1 MNQTPNDAQ
10 SAQNQKQSGALS
22 KLQNRLKR
30 GKSNAQKAKPQMSPY
45 ASGLQGIIGFSI
57 YNWRMTLGIMLFAVI
72 GGFLAMS
79 RLALDAEPDVPVPF
93 INVQVV
99 LPGISPEDAERLL
112 VRPLETE
119 LKSIDGLK
127 ELNGVGA
134 TNVAFVSMEFEASF
148 DQAQAVSDVLE
159 KVDRARAEFP
169 EDAEEPIVEEIST
182 SSLPIITVNLWGNAP
197 ERELQR
203 RAKDLKRRIETLPQ
217 VLEANITGERE
228 DILEAILNPAQIE
241 SLGITFDEIARA
253 IGSNNSLI
261 PAGAL
266 QTQSGKFNVKLP
278 GLIENPA
285 DLSELVVR
293 RSANGSIV
301 KLGDIAT
308 IRKGYR
314 DIASFARF
322 NGRSSVSLE
331 ISKRQGENIIET
343 NERVQELVDDVSSRP
358 EWPETINVTY
368 SQSRSVYINEMM
380 SDLFSSIVNAVV
392 LVFIVCIAALGW
404 RSAIFVG
411 WAIPASFLIAF
422 FLFFIQDETLN
433 MMILFG
439 LILSVGVLVDS
450 AIVIVEYADRKMDE
464 GLERLEAFK
473 LAGERMFWPIM
484 SSTATTLAAFIPLLF
499 WNTLTGKFM
508 AYFPRTMIY
517 VLSASTLMALIFLPT
532 LGAKIGFRPKKTAN
546 TNAALLSAAEGNP
559 LELTGFTGGYAK
571 FISKIIRFPE
581 LVMIATGIMAFII
594 ISVFGARMEG
604 PPPKPVE
611 FFTQTPSDQLYIL
624 ARARGNTT
632 PQQIIK
638 IGTDI
643 ENRIANITGIESVY
657 TVIGDG
663 AAGDGGASLSGPSNV
678 PADTV
683 VRVYTELLPFE
694 ERRSVV
700 AIKDDIEIAVSG
712 IPGIITEVTA
722 EEQGPP
728 IGKDIGIQVSS
739 EDRLELTRVTKII
752 REKLSSLEGVID
764 VEDSLPLP
772 GVDWEIV
779 VDRAEAGR
787 LGLDIGRIGSVI
799 QFITEGTLVGQ
810 YRPLDA
816 DEEVDIRI
824 RYPADARDVA
834 QLDSLRIQTPSGALP
849 LSSVVT
855 RVAKPRQDRIE
866 RRDLSPFY
874 VVQANTHPDYA
885 TNIQI
890 NDMAEWLENEA
901 DLPPSVK
908 VKFLGQQEENAQAVR
923 FAKGA
928 GLSIL
933 FMMSVIL
940 LLQFNSFYHVFL
952 TLSAVI
958 MSVFGVLLGLAFYP
972 FISIILT
979 ITGVIALAGIVVNN
993 NIVLIDTYQR
1003 LLENGYGAVDAS
1015 IRTAAQRVRPVFLTT
1030 LTTIIG
1036 LMPLILGWQANIF
1049 TGAFSTRGS
1058 STSDIWAPISFV
1070 IASGL
1075 GFATILTLIVTPVL
1089 LAAPSVM
1096 KGRFK
1101 KLFSKMNPPANTPR
1115 KNISAPAE

>member
-1 MNQTPNDAQ
+1 
-10 SAQNQKQSGALS
+10 
-22 KLQNRLKR
+22 
-30 GKSNAQKAKPQMSPY
+30 MSPS
-45 ASGLQGIIGFSI
+45 AKGLPGIVGFSI
-57 YNWRMTLGIMLFAVI
+57 HNWRMTLGIMMFAVI

-79 RLALDAEPDVPVPF
+79 RLPLDAEPDIPVPF

-127 ELNGVGA
+127 EINGIGA
-134 TNVAFVSMEFEASF
+134 TNVAYVSLEFEASF
-148 DQAQAVSDVLE
+148 DQDKAISDVLE

-169 EDAEEPIVEEIST
+169 DDAEEPVVEEVST
-182 SSLPIITVNLWGNAP
+182 SALPIITVNLWGNAP
-197 ERELQR
+197 DRELQK
-203 RAKDLKRRIETLPQ
+203 RAKDLKRRIESLPQ
-217 VLEANITGERE
+217 VLEANISGERE
-228 DILEAILNPAQIE
+228 DILEAVLNPAQVD
-241 SLGITFDEIARA
+241 SLGITFDEIAAAVGR
-253 IGSNNSLI
+253 NNSLI

-301 KLGDIAT
+301 KLGDIAQ

-314 DIASFARF
+314 DVASFARF
-322 NGRSSVSLE
+322 NGRPSVSLE

-343 NERVQELVDDVSSRP
+343 NDLVQALVNEVTSRP
-358 EWPETINVTY
+358 DWPQTINVTY
-368 SQSRSVYINEMM
+368 SQSRSTYIKDMM
-380 SDLFSSIVNAVV
+380 SELFASIVNAVV

-404 RSAIFVG
+404 RSALFVG

-422 FLFFIQDETLN
+422 FLFFIQGETIN

-464 GLERLEAFK
+464 GLPRLEAFK

-499 WNTLTGKFM
+499 WESITGKFM

-517 VLSASTLMALIFLPT
+517 VLSASTLMALVFLPT
-532 LGAKIGFRPKKTAN
+532 LGAKIGFTPKKN
-546 TNAALLSAAEGNP
+546 INSNAALLSAAEGDP
-559 LELTGFTGGYAK
+559 LKLTGFTGVYAK
-571 FISKIIRFPE
+571 FISKIIRFPI
-581 LVMIATGIMAFII
+581 LVMAATGIMAVLIVFI
-594 ISVFGARMEG
+594 FGARMNG
-604 PPPKPVE
+604 NPPKPVE
-611 FFTQTPSDQLYIL
+611 FFTQTPSDQLYVL
-624 ARARGNTT
+624 ARARGNTS
-632 PQQIIK
+632 PEQIIK
-638 IGTDI
+638 VGTDI

-657 TVIGDG
+657 TVVGDG
-663 AAGDGGASLSGPSNV
+663 ASGSGAGGAALSGPNNV
-678 PADTV
+678 PSDTV
-683 VRVYTELLPFE
+683 VRVYTELLPFAQ
-694 ERRSVV
+694 RRSV
-700 AIKDDIEIAVSG
+700 IDIQDDIEAAVQG

-722 EEQGPP
+722 ESQGPP
-728 IGKDIGIQVSS
+728 IGKDIGIQISS
-739 EDRLELTRVTKII
+739 EDRQELTAITQKVRA
-752 REKLSSLEGVID
+752 KLETMDGILD
-764 VEDSLPLP
+764 VEDTLPLP
-772 GVDWEIV
+772 GLDWEIV

-787 LGLDIGRIGSVI
+787 LGLDISRIGSVI

-824 RYPADARDVA
+824 RYPSNTRDIA
-834 QLDSLRIQTPSGALP
+834 KLDSLRIQTPSGALP
-849 LSSVVT
+849 LSSVIT
-855 RVAKPRQDRIE
+855 RVAKPRQDTIE

-874 VVQANTHPDYA
+874 VVQGNTHPDFA

-890 NDMAEWLENEA
+890 NEINDWLENEA
-901 DLPPSVK
+901 NLPSTVK
-908 VKFLGQQEENAQAVR
+908 VKFLGQQEENAEAAR
-923 FAKGA
+923 FAAGA
-928 GLSIL
+928 GLAIL

-958 MSVFGVLLGLAFYP
+958 MSVLGVVLGLAFYP
-972 FISIILT
+972 YISMILT

-1003 LLENGYGAVDAS
+1003 LLANGYGAVESAT
-1015 IRTAAQRVRPVFLTT
+1015 RTAAQRLRPVFLTT
-1030 LTTIIG
+1030 LTTIVG

-1049 TGAFSTRGS
+1049 SGEFSTKGS
-1058 STSDIWAPISFV
+1058 STSEIWAPISFV

-1075 GFATILTLIVTPVL
+1075 GFATVLTLIVTPVL

-1096 KGRFK
+1096 KARIIRLWRWLNK
-1101 KLFSKMNPPANTPR
+1101 SQKPPQPHVE
-1115 KNISAPAE
+1115 SPAE